1 LNKLLNINYIIL
13 KVNKIIIF
21 GASGFIGKNIALSF
35 KKKFKNTKIIGT
47 YFKNKPYI
55 KGIRFIKCDLR
66 NKRSVDKILKKADII
81 IQAAAITS
89 GAKEIINK
97 PNIHV
102 SQNAIMNS
110 IVTQSAFENY
120 VKHVILFSCTL
131 MYKSS
136 QKALREIDFN
146 ANEEMYP
153 NYFGGGWM
161 KVFVEKLGEFYS
173 RLNRNKYTLIRHSNI
188 YGPHDKFDLEKSHVF
203 GASINKVV
211 NSNNNMLTVWGKG
224 LEGRDLLY
232 VDDLVRFIE
241 LAIKNQ
247 KKQFG
252 LYNVGYGKL
261 ITINNLVKRI
271 IRIYGKKIDVYND
284 LSKKS
289 LKNSVF
295 LNCNKAYK
303 ELRWKKK
310 ISLNQGIKK
319 TLKWYL
325 QNNK

>member
-1 LNKLLNINYIIL
+1 M

-21 GASGFIGKNIALSF
+21 GASGFIRKNIALNF

-47 YFKNKPYI
+47 YLNTKPDI
-55 KGIRFIKCDLR
+55 KGIRLIKCDLR
-66 NKRSVDKILKKADII
+66 NKRSVDKILKKADVI

-89 GAKEIINK
+89 GAKEIIDK
-97 PNIHV
+97 PYIHV
-102 SQNAIMNS
+102 SQNVIMNS
-110 IVTQSAFENY
+110 IVTQSAFENNI
-120 VKHVILFSCTL
+120 KHVILFSCTL
-131 MYKSS
+131 MYRSS
-136 QKALREIDFN
+136 NKALKEIDFN
-146 ANEEMYP
+146 ANKEMYP

-211 NSNNNMLTVWGKG
+211 NSKNNMLTIWGKG
-224 LEGRDLLY
+224 TEGRDLLY
-232 VDDLVRFIE
+232 IDDLVRFVE

-247 KKQFG
+247 KKKFG

-261 ITINNLVKRI
+261 ISINNLVKKI
-271 IRIYGKKIDVYND
+271 IKIYGKKINIYND
-284 LSKKS
+284 FSKKS

-310 ISLNQGIKK
+310 ISLDQGIKK

-325 QNNK
+325 QNKK

>member
-1 LNKLLNINYIIL
+1 M

-47 YFKNKPYI
+47 YLKNKPNI

-66 NKRSVDKILKKADII
+66 NKKSVDKILKKADVI

-89 GAKEIINK
+89 GAKEIIQK
-97 PNIHV
+97 PYIHV

-110 IVTQSAFENY
+110 IVTQSAFENH

-131 MYKSS
+131 MYRSS
-136 QKALREIDFN
+136 NKALREIDFN
-146 ANEEMYP
+146 ANKKMYP

-211 NSNNNMLTVWGKG
+211 NSNNNMLTIWGKG
-224 LEGRDLLY
+224 FEGRDLLY
-232 VDDLVRFIE
+232 IDDLVRFVE

-261 ITINNLVKRI
+261 ISINNLVKKI
-271 IRIYGKKIDVYND
+271 IRIYGKKVDIYND

-310 ISLNQGIKK
+310 ISLDQGIKK

-325 QNNK
+325 QNKK

>member
-1 LNKLLNINYIIL
+1 MNKLLNINYIIL

-21 GASGFIGKNIALSF
+21 GASGFIGKNIALDF

-47 YFKNKPYI
+47 YLNNKPDI
-55 KGIRFIKCDLR
+55 KGIRLIKCDLR
-66 NKRSVDKILKKADII
+66 NKRSVDKILKKADVI

-89 GAKEIINK
+89 GAKEIIDK
-97 PNIHV
+97 PYIHV

-110 IVTQSAFENY
+110 IVTQSAFENN

-131 MYKSS
+131 MYRSS
-136 QKALREIDFN
+136 NKALKEIDFN
-146 ANEEMYP
+146 ANKEMYP

-211 NSNNNMLTVWGKG
+211 NSKNNTLTIWGRG
-224 LEGRDLLY
+224 TEGRDLLY
-232 VDDLVRFIE
+232 IDDLVRFVE

-247 KKQFG
+247 KKKFG

-261 ITINNLVKRI
+261 ISINNLVKKI
-271 IRIYGKKIDVYND
+271 IKIYGKKINIYND
-284 LSKKS
+284 FSKKS

-310 ISLNQGIKK
+310 ISLDQGIKK

-325 QNNK
+325 QNKK

>member
-1 LNKLLNINYIIL
+1 MKI
-13 KVNKIIIF
+13 NKIIIF
-21 GASGFIGKNIALSF
+21 GASGFIGKNIALDF

-47 YFKNKPYI
+47 YLSNKPDI
-55 KGIRFIKCDLR
+55 KGIRLIKCDLR
-66 NKRSVDKILKKADII
+66 NKRSVDKILKKADVI

-89 GAKEIINK
+89 GAKEIIDK
-97 PNIHV
+97 PYIHV

-110 IVTQSAFENY
+110 IVTQSAFENN

-131 MYKSS
+131 MYRSS
-136 QKALREIDFN
+136 NKALKEIDFN
-146 ANEEMYP
+146 ANKEMYP

-211 NSNNNMLTVWGKG
+211 NSKNNMLTIWGKG
-224 LEGRDLLY
+224 TEGRDLLY
-232 VDDLVRFIE
+232 IDDLVRFVE

-247 KKQFG
+247 KKKFG

-261 ITINNLVKRI
+261 ISINNLVKKI
-271 IRIYGKKIDVYND
+271 IKIYGKKINIYND
-284 LSKKS
+284 FSKKS

-310 ISLNQGIKK
+310 ISLDQGIKK

-325 QNNK
+325 QNKK